1 METLSKDVLFNIA
14 TMLDLDDLLRLCS
27 SNSRINRLVCQRN
40 DIWLFKLAAEFPDWN
55 NYFDADPKNTYI
67 LLVKLKRIAEAIH
80 YHYSVYELYDE
91 HNLYIDRK
99 RWYRLSDEIKEL
111 IDKTLPNVTIILE

>member
-14 TMLDLDDLLRLCS
+14 TMLDLDDLLSLCS
-27 SNSRINRLVCQRN
+27 SNSRINRLICQRN
-40 DIWLFKLAAEFPDWN
+40 DIWLFKLVAEFPDWN

-67 LLVKLKRIAEAIH
+67 LLVKLKRIAEAID

-111 IDKTLPNVTIILE
+111 IDKTLINPTIILE